1 VKPRPKIRGSLR
13 KSVFLLPSLLTASNL
28 LLGFYSI
35 ILAYKGSF
43 SQACLWIFLAA
54 IIDMMDGRIARMTG
68 TDSEFGREFDSLAD
82 LTTFG
87 TAPAVICY
95 FWGLQSVGRMGWM
108 IPFLFLLC
116 SASRLARFNVQTKAV
131 VDTCSFVGMPAP
143 AAACSLLSILFAF
156 PLLEVLEPRWQQF
169 LIAVVTASLLF
180 ISVLMVSTFRYPSFK
195 NIDLRRRWSYRIV
208 LPFCAIILALALRPE
223 AFFLSL
229 GIFYTLTPPLVWLWR
244 RLRRKPSDAPS
255 IAEKSSSQEVSKT

>member
-1 VKPRPKIRGSLR
+1 MKHRPQIRGRLR
-13 KSVFLLPSLLTASNL
+13 KSVFLLPSLLTSGNL

-35 ILAYKGSF
+35 VLAYRGAF
-43 SQACLWIFLAA
+43 SQACLWIFLAT

-68 TDSEFGREFDSLAD
+68 TDSDFGREFDSLAD

-95 FWGLQSVGRMGWM
+95 FWGLQNVGRGGWM
-108 IPFLFLLC
+108 VPFLFLLC
-116 SASRLARFNVQTKAV
+116 AATRLARFNVQTKV
-131 VDTCSFVGMPAP
+131 VDSRSFVGMPAP

-156 PLLEVLEPRWQQF
+156 PHLGALQPRWQGF

-180 ISVLMVSTFRYPSFK
+180 ISVLMVSTFRYTSFK
-195 NIDLRRRWSYRIV
+195 DVDLRRRWSYRIV
-208 LPFCAIILALALRPE
+208 LPFCAVILALALWPE

-229 GIFYTLTPPLVWLWR
+229 GTFYTLTPPLAWLWG
-244 RLRRKPSDAPS
+244 RLRRKA
-255 IAEKSSSQEVSKT
+255 KGSSTSVEDDTSQEIS